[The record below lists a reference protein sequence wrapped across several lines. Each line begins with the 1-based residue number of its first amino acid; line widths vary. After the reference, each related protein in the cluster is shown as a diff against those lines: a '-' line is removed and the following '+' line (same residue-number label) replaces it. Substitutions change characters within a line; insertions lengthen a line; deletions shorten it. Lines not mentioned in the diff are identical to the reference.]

1 LVVSSCRLPL
11 TNVPDISV
19 YIPAYNVARFL
30 PRSIESLL
38 AQTLSPAEI
47 LVIDDGSRDNSAE
60 LAARYP
66 AVRLIRHERNRGLAA
81 ARNTAFRA
89 ARSELVGSLD
99 ADCIAAPDWL
109 ANLAP
114 HLGDREI
121 AGVGGSLAEG
131 VQVSVADRWRRAH
144 MPQEWGPASIRN
156 PKFLYGC
163 NNLFR
168 KSAVLEAGG
177 YNEAMRTN
185 GEDCD
190 LSGRLRAQGWQLI
203 YDPAA
208 RATHLRSDSVRSILD
223 TYWRWWK
230 SGVNAYAGGI
240 SLRSVAGHAIFVHFR
255 YSFLEVVS
263 RDLGARR
270 FELLPLDFSLL
281 AYLPYR
287 DFRLWMASRSASLRQ
302 QPATGA

>member
-1 LVVSSCRLPL
+1 VG
-11 TNVPDISV
+11 
-19 YIPAYNVARFL
+19 A
-30 PRSIESLL
+30 
-38 AQTLSPAEI
+38 
-47 LVIDDGSRDNSAE
+47 
-60 LAARYP
+60 
-66 AVRLIRHERNRGLAA
+66 GL
-81 ARNTAFRA
+81 
-89 ARSELVGSLD
+89 D
-99 ADCIAAPDWL
+99 
-109 ANLAP
+109 
-114 HLGDREI
+114 
-121 AGVGGSLAEG
+121 
-131 VQVSVADRWRRAH
+131 
-144 MPQEWGPASIRN
+144 RN

-177 YNEAMRTN
+177 YDEAMRTN

>member
-1 LVVSSCRLPL
+1 
-11 TNVPDISV
+11 VPDISV

-131 VQVSVADRWRRAH
+131 VR
-144 MPQEWGPASIRN
+144 
-156 PKFLYGC
+156 
-163 NNLFR
+163 FR
-168 KSAVLEAGG
+168 SPTAGG
-177 YNEAMRTN
+177 ARTCRRS
-185 GEDCD
+185 GGRPRSQSQIP
-190 LSGRLRAQGWQLI
+190 LRLQQSFPQVRGARSGR
-203 YDPAA
+203 
-208 RATHLRSDSVRSILD
+208 VR
-223 TYWRWWK
+223 
-230 SGVNAYAGGI
+230 
-240 SLRSVAGHAIFVHFR
+240 
-255 YSFLEVVS
+255 
-263 RDLGARR
+263 
-270 FELLPLDFSLL
+270 
-281 AYLPYR
+281 
-287 DFRLWMASRSASLRQ
+287 
-302 QPATGA
+302 

>member
-1 LVVSSCRLPL
+1 M
-11 TNVPDISV
+11 PDISV

-66 AVRLIRHERNRGLAA
+66 EVRLIRHERNRGLAA

-89 ARSELVGSLD
+89 ARCELVGSLD

-109 ANLAP
+109 ANLAL
-114 HLGDREI
+114 HMSDHEI
-121 AGVGGSLAEG
+121 AGVGGSLSEG
-131 VQVSVADRWRRAH
+131 IQVSIADRWRRAH

-156 PKFLYGC
+156 PKFLFGC

-168 KSAVLEAGG
+168 KSMVLEAGG
-177 YNEAMRTN
+177 YDESMRTN

-190 LSGRLRAQGWQLI
+190 LSGRLRARGWQLI

-230 SGVNAYAGGI
+230 SGVNAYARGI
-240 SLRSVAGHAIFVHFR
+240 SLRAVAGHAIFVHFR
-255 YSFLEVVS
+255 YSFLEILS
-263 RDLGARR
+263 RDLHARR